1 MSLLLPPRLGFEAS
15 TLEMVKFNTCN
26 GKLCMLFY
34 TRAQV
39 RNFLWSLEGQICI
52 SPQWPKRHQ
61 FSKLFDTKY
70 GQNVTLAVPQ
80 IWFWA
85 FNIWNCEKCSIP
97 DTRASLGATKVTF
110 WPDFVLIVLKNW
122 RLLSISGLIFD
133 LLRLIKRS

>member
-1 MSLLLPPRLGFEAS
+1 MI
-15 TLEMVKFNTCN
+15 
-26 GKLCMLFY
+26 Y

-39 RNFLWSLEGQICI
+39 RNFLWSSEGQICI

-70 GQNVTLAVPQ
+70 GQNVTLSVPQ

-97 DTRASLGATKVTF
+97 DTRASLGATKVTI

-133 LLRLIKRS
+133 PLRLIKRSQYYHWYQISNNFQHFMCERIKIISVEQ